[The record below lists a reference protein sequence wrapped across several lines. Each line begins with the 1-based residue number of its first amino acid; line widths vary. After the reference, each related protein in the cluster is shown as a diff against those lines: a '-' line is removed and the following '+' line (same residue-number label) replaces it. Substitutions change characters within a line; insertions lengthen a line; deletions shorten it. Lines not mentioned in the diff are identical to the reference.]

1 MKDFKTD
8 NQDQSNLV
16 GDAKPKRFFFRSD
29 ELPDDAKVMSDAVDR
44 EQKTLALIDEVRE
57 LKAAG
62 NLVISDMVTL
72 LENQRINPE
81 DGSYLLDGQSCHEL
95 NILINKES

>member
-1 MKDFKTD
+1 MKREALLEMHSGY
-8 NQDQSNLV
+8 QDEII
-16 GDAKPKRFFFRSD
+16 A
-29 ELPDDAKVMSDAVDR
+29 ELERKVRD
-44 EQKTLALIDEVRE
+44 

-72 LENQRINPE
+72 LENQRMNPE
-81 DGSYLLDGQSCHEL
+81 DGSYLVDGQSCHEL